1 MPTKETA
8 GAARAPWGA
17 RCPFCGN
24 PVGLRLNTMPLPSR
38 LLALLPALAASAAA
52 HAQTPADYADPLVL
66 SGYQVTGV
74 PLGRSV
80 NPLTRESSAVMGDSR
95 GPLDT
100 PRAASTITAALVD
113 ERAVHG
119 LGEILEYSPGAS
131 APSSYGELTV
141 PYLRGDVAEAYV
153 NGQRR
158 SNNFYGYLPS
168 FNGVE
173 AVDVVRGP
181 GSVVFGAGYL
191 TGGYV
196 NYQTK
201 QPSFAGAATTLTT
214 RLGTWVPGGGSFLNG
229 SVQVDATA
237 PVNSRLAWRLSY
249 EGKGGDTFYQADGYK
264 DDREDIFGAVT
275 WKPRPGLTLEGN
287 AQWLEQNTN
296 ESLGVNRVNQQLIWH
311 SLYYTGLSPDGGSN
325 PGPIPAT
332 GVVTLPWNATLLS
345 RGDSALAHVA
355 SVQLTATLEVSPA
368 LTLVNRSLYEWVN
381 RDRVYAMGYDEFVTQ
396 NTLENRTEARFQL
409 PGALPQA
416 LVVGGMIRRQ
426 AVLGYE
432 NYANEYLY
440 NFDLTD
446 PARTFPQAVLFPS
459 SYLAGTVGPG
469 GQQFF
474 SPVDP
479 AYPTPETGDSQVWNP
494 AVFGQDDVRLA
505 ERWHLLVGA
514 RSDWF
519 YAHARDPLPPAGTV
533 AADDRASHQAF
544 SGEASLLYRPEARS
558 SYYLTWQNTT
568 SLHGNLAGGGISLQG
583 DGRID
588 PRDLANRSGLL
599 EAGAKYSLLDN
610 KLFVGAALFDQHR
623 MRTSLGDVHE
633 DILVRGLELEAVYQ
647 PDMRFSATLNA
658 TVQEGKYLN
667 SAPFQLG
674 GRDIYAGYA
683 AGRGP
688 GGLGTGDAGYS
699 PWANQV
705 PAGDWQFVGFSR
717 VMLNG
722 SVRRRWAR
730 GWGTSLDAQW
740 ASPQRGNLD
749 DQWHIPSQYTL
760 NASLFWEHGPWR
772 VNLDLLNATNQRN
785 WIHNGDAYT
794 ASELILPALP
804 RRLEGYVKYRF

>member
-1 MPTKETA
+1 MQ
-8 GAARAPWGA
+8 
-17 RCPFCGN
+17 
-24 PVGLRLNTMPLPSR
+24 LPSR
-38 LLALLPALAASAAA
+38 ILLLTLACAASAVAGT
-52 HAQTPADYADPLVL
+52 QTPDTSAAAPADDPTRLAAYV
-66 SGYQVTGV
+66 VTGV

-113 ERAVHG
+113 ERAAHG
-119 LGEILEYSPGAS
+119 LREILEYSPGAY

-141 PYLRGDVAEAYV
+141 AYLRGDVAEAYV

-173 AVDVVRGP
+173 AVDVVRGS

-201 QPSFAGAATTLTT
+201 QPSFAGAATTVTT
-214 RLGTWVPGGGSFLNG
+214 RLGTWAPGGGSYLNG
-229 SVQVDATA
+229 SVQVDTTA
-237 PVNSRLAWRLSY
+237 PVNSQLAWRFSY
-249 EGKGGDTFYQADGYK
+249 EGKGGDTFYRANDYK
-264 DDREDIFGAVT
+264 DDREELFGAVT
-275 WKPRPGLTLEGN
+275 WKPRPGFTLDFN
-287 AQWLEQNTN
+287 AQWLWQNTN
-296 ESLGVNRVNQQLIWH
+296 ESLGVNRVNQDLVWH
-311 SLYYTGLSPDGGSN
+311 STYYTGLSPDGGWN

-332 GVVTLPWNATLLS
+332 RAVMLPWNATLLS

-355 SVQLTATLEVSPA
+355 SAQLIATLEASPS

-381 RDRVYAMGYDEFVTQ
+381 RDRVYAIGYYEFVTQ
-396 NTLENRTEARFQL
+396 NTFENRTEAHAQL
-409 PGALPQA
+409 PGALPQS
-416 LVVGGMIRRQ
+416 LVVGGTVRLH

-440 NFDLTD
+440 NFDLTA
-446 PARTFPQAVLFPS
+446 PSRSFPQATLFPT
-459 SYLAGTVGPG
+459 SYVPGTVGPG
-469 GQQFF
+469 GYEFF
-474 SPVDP
+474 SPVDSY
-479 AYPTPETGDSQVWNP
+479 YPTPETGDSRVWNP
-494 AVFGQDDVRLA
+494 AAFLQDDIKLA
-505 ERWHLLVGA
+505 GQWHLLVGA

-519 YAHARDPLPPAGTV
+519 YAHARDQLAPTGSTV
-533 AADDRASHQAF
+533 SDDRASHQAF
-544 SGEASLLYRPEARS
+544 SGDASLLYRPDLKS

-568 SLHGNLAGGGISLQG
+568 SLHGNLAGGGISLQS

-588 PRDLANRSGLL
+588 PLDLANRSELL
-599 EAGAKYSLLDN
+599 EAGAKFSLLDN
-610 KLFVGAALFDQHR
+610 RLFLGAALFDQHR
-623 MRTSLGDVHE
+623 MRTSLGDVHS
-633 DILVRGLELEAVYQ
+633 DIRVRGLELEAVYQ
-647 PDMRFSATLNA
+647 PDTQLSATLNA
-658 TVQEGKYLN
+658 TVQEGNYLN
-667 SAPFQLG
+667 ASPFQLG

-688 GGLGTGDAGYS
+688 GGLGTGDANYS
-699 PWANQV
+699 PWGNQV

-717 VMLNG
+717 LMLNG
-722 SVRRRWAR
+722 SVRRRWES

-749 DQWHIPSQYTL
+749 NQWHIPSQYTL
-760 NASLFWEHGPWR
+760 NASLFWERGRWR
-772 VNLDLLNATNQRN
+772 VNLDLLNATNQHN

-794 ASELILPALP
+794 ASQLILPELP
-804 RRLEGYVKYRF
+804 RRIEGYVKYRF